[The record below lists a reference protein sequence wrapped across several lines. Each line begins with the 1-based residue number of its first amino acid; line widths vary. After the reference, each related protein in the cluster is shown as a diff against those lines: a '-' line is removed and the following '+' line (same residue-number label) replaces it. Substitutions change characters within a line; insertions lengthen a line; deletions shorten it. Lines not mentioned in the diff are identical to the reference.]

1 MNDIIGMKRF
11 EIVVGVEQLD
21 QLMELLKRC
30 GVRDYTLI
38 KNIGGYGSRGVRNP
52 DDVLITEENILVI
65 LACKEDHVHKLLSE
79 IIPARKTLSGMC
91 IISDCQ
97 RVQQLTV

>member
-1 MNDIIGMKRF
+1 MNNTIEMKRF
-11 EIVVGVEQLD
+11 EIVVGIEQLD

-38 KNIGGYGSRGVRNP
+38 KNIGGYGSRGIRNP
-52 DDVLITEENILVI
+52 DDVLLTEENILVI
-65 LACKEDHVHKLLSE
+65 LACKEDQVHNILSE
-79 IIPARKTLSGMC
+79 IIPTRKTLSGMC

-97 RVQQLTV
+97 RVQQLTI